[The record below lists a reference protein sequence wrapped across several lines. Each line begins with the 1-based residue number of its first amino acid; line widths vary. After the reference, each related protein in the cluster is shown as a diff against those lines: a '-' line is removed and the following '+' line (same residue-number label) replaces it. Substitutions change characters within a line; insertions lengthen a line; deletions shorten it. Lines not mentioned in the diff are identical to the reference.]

1 MGGAWWRMKA
11 RGRRS
16 YTTEPVMRLRSTRL
30 ADRDLMQLHS
40 PKLMP
45 ITWSEIEGRRI
56 CPGKAW
62 VPEGPPMFLPFSD
75 AEVRAFA
82 LLNGYDRVAAT
93 DGIIALRI
101 ESQATARI
109 ATNSKCGETIER
121 ELFYFV
127 DC

>member
-1 MGGAWWRMKA
+1 MVAHESPRTTKLYDRTGDEITLDEVGGSRFDAIAFIKA
-11 RGRRS
+11 H
-16 YTTEPVMRLRSTRL
+16 
-30 ADRDLMQLHS
+30 AD
-40 PKLMP
+40 
-45 ITWSEIEGRRI
+45 TWSEIEGRRI
-56 CPGKAW
+56 CHRKAW
-62 VPEGPPMFLPFSD
+62 VPEGAPMFLPFSD

-109 ATNSKCGETIER
+109 ATNSKFGETIER

-127 DC
+127 NC